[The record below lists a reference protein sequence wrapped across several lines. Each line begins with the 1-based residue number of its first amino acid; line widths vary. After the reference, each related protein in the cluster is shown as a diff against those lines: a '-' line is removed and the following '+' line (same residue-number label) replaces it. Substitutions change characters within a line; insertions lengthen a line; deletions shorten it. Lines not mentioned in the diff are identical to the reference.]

1 MTAPRISGRKVRW
14 RIGESLQSKSM
25 WNHSVAHR
33 NFPPKLFEQLRKG
46 ADDAVRRHRAVL
58 RQPLARRVHPD
69 PSEAKALGRVHVPFV
84 VVADHPGVLRL
95 LAELAEVVQV
105 DSLLP

>member
-1 MTAPRISGRKVRW
+1 MTAPRMSGRKVRW

-33 NFPPKLFEQLRKG
+33 NFPPKLFEQLRKST
-46 ADDAVRRHRAVL
+46 DDAVRRHRAGL
-58 RQPLARRVHPD
+58 GQPLARRVHPD
-69 PSEAKALGRVHVPFV
+69 PSEAQALGSEHVPFE

-95 LAELAEVVQV
+95 HPELG
-105 DSLLP
+105 